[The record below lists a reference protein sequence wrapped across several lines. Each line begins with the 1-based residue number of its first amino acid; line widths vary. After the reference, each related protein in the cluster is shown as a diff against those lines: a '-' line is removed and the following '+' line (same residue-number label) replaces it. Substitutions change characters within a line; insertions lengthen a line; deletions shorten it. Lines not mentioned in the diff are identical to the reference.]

1 MSIYSEKTSAPIQ
14 KSKNIASVATS
25 KHPED
30 VSLDLFNPLKVDKSS
45 QESSG
50 VLILQELGNSTESKI
65 VINSVPFDSDS
76 DLVRRECVVLNAL
89 RSECGNYLTIE
100 SEDLEMSITEES
112 LEELK
117 DAFEAVLVISWE
129 LYILGDTQKMTQGA
143 LQLRKHLVDTYRLI

>member
-65 VINSVPFDSDS
+65 VINSVPFDSDR